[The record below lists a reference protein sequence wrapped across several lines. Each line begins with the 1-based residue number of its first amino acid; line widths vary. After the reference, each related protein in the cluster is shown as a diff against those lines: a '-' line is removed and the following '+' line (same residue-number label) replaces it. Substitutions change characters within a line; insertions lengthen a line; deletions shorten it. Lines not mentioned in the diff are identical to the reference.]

1 MKSADLIILLW
12 RCPIQMAAN
21 LVSENKTIC
30 STHNSCL
37 VVAASRTEFCV
48 EGHLW
53 ILDSR
58 CCSTPVTRFLLN
70 GIFRKA
76 SSLDFLQRCCVFWFF
91 GLAYAVFEL
100 ALWHLA
106 DPSEVAF
113 ANHWSTKLFWDRI
126 RACTVGLQKKKES
139 RYDELCGRGVHHAQS
154 CMEAVL
160 WQRVSLRFGGK
171 FLQATGEGFASSRI
185 LWLSLGLPESG
196 CDSIFSA
203 TSKTCTITHFDFIW
217 WLF

>member
-1 MKSADLIILLW
+1 VFEGVVCRNAFVGLCSNNKSMHACVLGA
-12 RCPIQMAAN
+12 C
-21 LVSENKTIC
+21 IC
-30 STHNSCL
+30 VH
-37 VVAASRTEFCV
+37 
-48 EGHLW
+48 
-53 ILDSR
+53 
-58 CCSTPVTRFLLN
+58 TRFVVIDAFEDVCSL
-70 GIFRKA
+70 R
-76 SSLDFLQRCCVFWFF
+76 SSDFANTINRPIWSNFQRCGASWFF